1 MGAAKF
7 LAYMCDT
14 EHFQTHVGDY
24 FPDDA
29 AKAAFVA
36 LQVRLLLLISH
47 YNPRCTTPAHLT
59 FSAMLLPVQDEVVG
73 PIVADRAVER
83 KDVRPLMDAIMKM
96 KRSM

>member
-1 MGAAKF
+1 MAAAKF

-36 LQVRLLLLISH
+36 LQEEI
-47 YNPRCTTPAHLT
+47 
-59 FSAMLLPVQDEVVG
+59 VG
-73 PIVADRAVER
+73 PLVADRAVER
-83 KDVRPLMDAIMKM
+83 KEVRPLMDAIMKM